1 MTRIASRLAS
11 GYLDERVKIQSNDEI
26 GLLADN
32 FNSMATSLQESRSN
46 LWKLNKELEY
56 IVEERTTELRTA
68 YQELQQI
75 DKLKSTFLSTVS
87 HELRTPL
94 TSILGFAKIIQK
106 QFKRNIIPQY

>member
-1 MTRIASRLAS
+1 
-11 GYLDERVKIQSNDEI
+11 
-26 GLLADN
+26 
-32 FNSMATSLQESRSN
+32 MATSLQESRSN

-106 QFKRNIIPQY
+106 QFKRNIIPNIDEEQQKLRKPNAPFKQIWEL